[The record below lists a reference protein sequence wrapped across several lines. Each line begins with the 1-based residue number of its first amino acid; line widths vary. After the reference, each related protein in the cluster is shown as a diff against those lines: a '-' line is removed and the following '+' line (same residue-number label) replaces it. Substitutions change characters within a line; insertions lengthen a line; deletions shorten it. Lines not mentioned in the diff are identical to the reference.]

1 MYATER
7 QAHIT
12 RHLAERGRVS
22 VVELADDLG
31 VTTETIRR
39 DLDALEQQGAL
50 RRVHGGAVPARVGSV
65 AEPSIAERMMVN
77 ADAKGAI
84 ARRALEVITDGY
96 RGAIVFDAGSTVGA
110 VAAALGDRVA
120 LTGAHLDVVT
130 HAVPVAHTL
139 SMLPEIGLTVLG
151 GQVRGLTAAAV
162 GTATLGALSALRPD
176 LAFIGTNG
184 ISADFGLS
192 TPDPAEAAVK
202 TAIVNAARRVVV
214 VADSA
219 KFGVE
224 SFVRFAQVTDIDILV
239 TDAAPHGALA
249 VALHAADVEVWV
261 A

>member
-22 VVELADDLG
+22 VVALADDLG

-39 DLDALEQQGAL
+39 DLDSLEQVGAL
-50 RRVHGGAVPARVGSV
+50 RRVHGGAVPLRSGAI
-65 AEPSIAERMMVN
+65 AEPSIAERMTVN
-77 ADAKGAI
+77 PEAKRRI
-84 ARRALEVITDGY
+84 AHRALDVITDGY
-96 RGAIVFDAGSTVGA
+96 RGAVIFDAGSTVGA

-120 LTGAHLDVVT
+120 VTRAQLDVVT

-139 SMLPEIGLTVLG
+139 SLLSEVALTLLG

-162 GTATLGALSALRPD
+162 GPATLTALGSLRPD
-176 LAFIGTNG
+176 LAFVGANG
-184 ISADFGLS
+184 VSADFGLS

-202 TAIVNAARRVVV
+202 AAMVRAARRTIL
-214 VADSA
+214 VADRA

-224 SFVRFAQVTDIDILV
+224 SFVRFAELTDIDILV
-239 TDAAPHGALA
+239 TDAAPDAEIAAALA
-249 VALHAADVEVWV
+249 AADVEVWT

>member
-22 VVELADDLG
+22 VVGLADDLG

-39 DLDALEQQGAL
+39 DLDALEQQGML
-50 RRVHGGAVPARVGSV
+50 RRVHGGAVPSRAGSMS
-65 AEPSIAERMMVN
+65 EPSIAERMTVN
-77 ADAKGAI
+77 SDAKLAI
-84 ARRALEVITDGY
+84 AHRALDVITDGY
-96 RGAIVFDAGSTVGA
+96 RGAVVFDAGSTVGA
-110 VAAALGDRVA
+110 VASLLGERIAA
-120 LTGAHLDVVT
+120 TGARLDVVT

-139 SMLPEIGLTVLG
+139 SLLPDIGLTLLG

-162 GTATLGALSALRPD
+162 GPSTLSALDSLRPD
-176 LAFIGTNG
+176 LAFVGANG
-184 ISADFGLS
+184 VSADFGLS

-202 TAIVNAARRVVV
+202 QAIVRSARRVVA
-214 VADSA
+214 VADRA

-224 SFVRFAQVTDIDILV
+224 SFVRFADLDEVDILV
-239 TDAAPHGALA
+239 TDAAPDPSLAAALA
-249 VALHAADVEVWV
+249 TADVEVWI